1 MIASLF
7 PASVRRGVYIV
18 LGAATAVEAIWDVVP
33 DVLEGKVLAT
43 LTALGFGLA
52 AANTDTPKE
61 S

>member
-1 MIASLF
+1 MIANLL
-7 PASVRRGVYIV
+7 PASVRRVVYV
-18 LGAATAVEAIWDVVP
+18 TLGAATAVEAIWDVVP

-52 AANTDTPKE
+52 AANTTTKE